1 MKKRARN
8 RLISGLVFGLLGL
21 VGVAACSAP
30 DYEFVASSSSTS
42 GSPQPQG
49 SSGGPSKTDDDDDT
63 SSSGGP
69 SDAAADAPLGFDA
82 QALTMTAMPSTG
94 DIAADC
100 TGYTVPGMNA
110 WPVQDG
116 TTANHCVMFFHSSP
130 WKRTY
135 AEAKTMCAQI
145 TRGAKQGHLAVFPDA
160 KTAPNMVGTKKF
172 PDGMSTWIGLELT
185 GAAATDKASWTWIT
199 GQSAAGYDGWV
210 APPSGKTCASW
221 AGTSPLT
228 AQWID
233 ADCPTLKGILCEM
246 DP

>member
-1 MKKRARN
+1 M
-8 RLISGLVFGLLGL
+8 
-21 VGVAACSAP
+21 
-30 DYEFVASSSSTS
+30 SSS
-42 GSPQPQG
+42 
-49 SSGGPSKTDDDDDT
+49 
-63 SSSGGP
+63 
-69 SDAAADAPLGFDA
+69 DA
-82 QALTMTAMPSTG
+82 QALTMTAMPSTA

-100 TGYTVPGMNA
+100 TGYTVVGMNA

-145 TRGAKQGHLAVFPDA
+145 TRGAKHAHLAVFPDA
-160 KTAPNMVGTKKF
+160 ETAPNMVGTKKF

-185 GAAATDKASWTWIT
+185 GGDATDKTAWTWLT
-199 GQSAAGYDGWV
+199 GQSAAGYDGWAA
-210 APPSGKTCASW
+210 APTGKTCASW